1 MASTGKIFS
10 DSSNIYQD
18 QARLLFNYY
27 EQAAEQI
34 VKQEEAVEKSK
45 AKYDAEVKKLK
56 DMYAKREEARRKAL
70 LDAVEKSSK
79 SYEEIMAFVTARQED

>member
-34 VKQEEAVEKSK
+34 VKQEEAIEKQIS
-45 AKYDAEVKKLK
+45 DL
-56 DMYAKREEARRKAL
+56 EA
-70 LDAVEKSSK
+70 
-79 SYEEIMAFVTARQED
+79 YRQTTMEMVPHHHRFLHVLHP

>member
-1 MASTGKIFS
+1 MSHSLSKKMKNTSFLFASM
-10 DSSNIYQD
+10 
-18 QARLLFNYY
+18 
-27 EQAAEQI
+27 EEEI
-34 VKQEEAVEKSK
+34 VKQEEAVERSK

>member
-1 MASTGKIFS
+1 MARPKKHTSM
-10 DSSNIYQD
+10 
-18 QARLLFNYY
+18 
-27 EQAAEQI
+27 EEEI

-79 SYEEIMAFVTARQED
+79 SYEEIMAFVTGRQED

>member
-1 MASTGKIFS
+1 M
-10 DSSNIYQD
+10 
-18 QARLLFNYY
+18 
-27 EQAAEQI
+27 
-34 VKQEEAVEKSK
+34 
-45 AKYDAEVKKLK
+45 KKLK

>member
-1 MASTGKIFS
+1 MEEEI
-10 DSSNIYQD
+10 I
-18 QARLLFNYY
+18 
-27 EQAAEQI
+27 
-34 VKQEEAVEKSK
+34 KQEEAVEKSK
-45 AKYDAEVKKLK
+45 AKHDAEVKKLK

>member
-1 MASTGKIFS
+1 M
-10 DSSNIYQD
+10 
-18 QARLLFNYY
+18 
-27 EQAAEQI
+27 EEEI
-34 VKQEEAVEKSK
+34 VKQEEAVERSK

-79 SYEEIMAFVTARQED
+79 SYEGIMAFVTARQED

>member
-1 MASTGKIFS
+1 MARPKKNTSM
-10 DSSNIYQD
+10 
-18 QARLLFNYY
+18 
-27 EQAAEQI
+27 EEEI

-45 AKYDAEVKKLK
+45 EKYDAEVKKLNE
-56 DMYAKREEARRKAL
+56 MYAKREEARRKAL

>member
-1 MASTGKIFS
+1 MARPKKITS
-10 DSSNIYQD
+10 IEEEI
-18 QARLLFNYY
+18 A
-27 EQAAEQI
+27 
-34 VKQEEAVEKSK
+34 KQEEAVEKSK

>member
-1 MASTGKIFS
+1 MARPKKPISM
-10 DSSNIYQD
+10 
-18 QARLLFNYY
+18 
-27 EQAAEQI
+27 EEEI

-45 AKYDAEVKKLK
+45 AKNDAEVKKLK
-56 DMYAKREEARRKAL
+56 EMYAKREEARRKAL

>member
-1 MASTGKIFS
+1 MARPKKNTSM
-10 DSSNIYQD
+10 
-18 QARLLFNYY
+18 
-27 EQAAEQI
+27 EEEI

-45 AKYDAEVKKLK
+45 EKYDAEVKKLK

>member
-1 MASTGKIFS
+1 M
-10 DSSNIYQD
+10 
-18 QARLLFNYY
+18 
-27 EQAAEQI
+27 EEEI

-45 AKYDAEVKKLK
+45 EKYDAEVKKLK

>member
-1 MASTGKIFS
+1 MARPKKNTSM
-10 DSSNIYQD
+10 
-18 QARLLFNYY
+18 
-27 EQAAEQI
+27 EEEI

-45 AKYDAEVKKLK
+45 EKYDAEVKKLK

-70 LDAVEKSSK
+70 LDAVEKSGK

>member
-1 MASTGKIFS
+1 M
-10 DSSNIYQD
+10 
-18 QARLLFNYY
+18 
-27 EQAAEQI
+27 EEEI

-45 AKYDAEVKKLK
+45 AKYDAEVTKLK

>member
-1 MASTGKIFS
+1 MARPKKPISM
-10 DSSNIYQD
+10 
-18 QARLLFNYY
+18 
-27 EQAAEQI
+27 EEEI
-34 VKQEEAVEKSK
+34 VKQEEAVERSK

>member
-1 MASTGKIFS
+1 MARPKKNTSM
-10 DSSNIYQD
+10 
-18 QARLLFNYY
+18 
-27 EQAAEQI
+27 EEEI
-34 VKQEEAVEKSK
+34 VKQEEAVERSK

-79 SYEEIMAFVTARQED
+79 SYEEIMAFVTGRQED

>member
-1 MASTGKIFS
+1 MARPKKNTSM
-10 DSSNIYQD
+10 
-18 QARLLFNYY
+18 
-27 EQAAEQI
+27 EEEI
-34 VKQEEAVEKSK
+34 VKQEEAVERSK
-45 AKYDAEVKKLK
+45 AKYDAEVKKRK

>member
-1 MASTGKIFS
+1 M
-10 DSSNIYQD
+10 
-18 QARLLFNYY
+18 
-27 EQAAEQI
+27 EEEI
-34 VKQEEAVEKSK
+34 VKQEEVVEKSK

>member
-1 MASTGKIFS
+1 M
-10 DSSNIYQD
+10 
-18 QARLLFNYY
+18 
-27 EQAAEQI
+27 EEEI

-70 LDAVEKSSK
+70 LDAVDKSSK
-79 SYEEIMAFVTARQED
+79 SYEEIMAFVTGRQED

>member
-1 MASTGKIFS
+1 M
-10 DSSNIYQD
+10 
-18 QARLLFNYY
+18 
-27 EQAAEQI
+27 EEEI
-34 VKQEEAVEKSK
+34 VKQEETVEKSK

>member
-1 MASTGKIFS
+1 M
-10 DSSNIYQD
+10 
-18 QARLLFNYY
+18 FNYY

>member
-1 MASTGKIFS
+1 MARPKKPISMEEES
-10 DSSNIYQD
+10 
-18 QARLLFNYY
+18 
-27 EQAAEQI
+27 

>member
-1 MASTGKIFS
+1 M
-10 DSSNIYQD
+10 
-18 QARLLFNYY
+18 
-27 EQAAEQI
+27 EEEI
-34 VKQEEAVEKSK
+34 VKQEEAVENSK

>member
-1 MASTGKIFS
+1 M
-10 DSSNIYQD
+10 
-18 QARLLFNYY
+18 
-27 EQAAEQI
+27 EEEI

-70 LDAVEKSSK
+70 LDAVEKSNK
-79 SYEEIMAFVTARQED
+79 SYEEIMAFVTGRQED

>member
-1 MASTGKIFS
+1 MARPKKPISM
-10 DSSNIYQD
+10 
-18 QARLLFNYY
+18 
-27 EQAAEQI
+27 EEEI

-79 SYEEIMAFVTARQED
+79 SYEELMAFVTARQED

>member
-1 MASTGKIFS
+1 MARPKKPISM
-10 DSSNIYQD
+10 
-18 QARLLFNYY
+18 
-27 EQAAEQI
+27 EEEI

-79 SYEEIMAFVTARQED
+79 SYEEIMAFVTARPED